1 MKLRFINLT
10 ILLIL
15 LSFVSVSAKDSA
27 AADDEWISVRSKNF
41 YLIGNAKD
49 KDIRKVATKLE
60 QFRETFRLL
69 FPKVKFDQSIATNV
83 VVFKNEKSY
92 KPFLPKRENGKA
104 DTGIAGYFQPGEDVN
119 YITLSTGGDINETY
133 GTIFHEYVHFL
144 LNANFGRSVI
154 PPWFNEGLA
163 EYYQTFTIEDDQKV
177 FLGNL
182 QENHLYFLNKSE
194 LIPLNTF
201 FSIDNYSLHRNG
213 DHSRSIF
220 YAQAWALMHY
230 LIQSKQGDNM
240 NKFLNF
246 VMNDV
251 EPEKAFKQAFG
262 SDYSTMENALKKY
275 VKQRTY
281 QISVAT
287 LQNKLLFDTEMT
299 TTPLTEADANAYLG
313 DLLYH
318 MHEYDDAEI
327 YLQKSLA
334 ADAENSLA
342 NTAFGLVRMRQKKFD
357 EAKKYLQKAI
367 AANRQNH
374 FAHYNYAYVLS
385 RESLD
390 ESGRVTGYPAETA
403 EIMRKSLLEAIRLN
417 PDFAESYQLF
427 AFINLIN
434 NEKLDESVNVLQKA
448 LVIHPGNTE
457 YSLLLAQIYLRQE
470 KFDEAEKL
478 AAKISRTAV
487 EENERSQA
495 QSVLNG
501 AKMMRENQANIAQIK
516 SGGGQRIGFYEDENV
531 RKKSS
536 LTANEIGKIK
546 LNNQI
551 INLNRQIFPPLED
564 EKIVVGNTQRIE
576 CINGGIKY
584 TVKTADG
591 ILLLRSKDFQ
601 SLQLLSLSPESETVL
616 VGCDAQMQAFKTVYT
631 YKIATDAK
639 MKTVGNIVRMAFV
652 PDAFQLKSA
661 AELADSQ
668 EIMIIDD
675 AELQNLQT
683 QSLKNSLRKP
693 AADEK
698 RSFGI
703 AKAIECFKNDTIF
716 RVEIGGKEL
725 KLKTNSP
732 EKLDIRMFTPDMVG
746 TQFGCGVKIPPV
758 DVVITYRPIDSGKY
772 QGEIIALE
780 FVPNKFD
787 L

>member
-10 ILLIL
+10 ILLVL
-15 LSFVSVSAKDSA
+15 LSFVSVSAKDSVNT
-27 AADDEWISVRSKNF
+27 ADDEWISLRSKNF
-41 YLIGNAKD
+41 YLIGNAKE

-69 FPKVKFDQSIATNV
+69 FPKVKFDQSIKTNV

-92 KPFLPKRENGKA
+92 KPFLPKRGDGKA

-119 YITLSTGGDINETY
+119 YITLSTEGDIKDTY

-144 LNANFGRSVI
+144 LDTHFGRSII

-163 EYYQTFTIEDDQKV
+163 EYYQTFDIENDQKV

-182 QENHLYFLNKSE
+182 QENHLYFLNKTD

-220 YAQAWALMHY
+220 YAQAWALVHY
-230 LIQSKQGDNM
+230 LIQTKQSDNM
-240 NKFLNF
+240 SKFLNL

-262 SDYSTMENALKKY
+262 SDYTTMEKALKKY
-275 VKQRTY
+275 VRQRTY

-287 LQNKLLFDTEMT
+287 LENKLLFDTEIVV
-299 TTPLTEADANAYLG
+299 TPLSDADANAYLG

-318 MHEYDDAEI
+318 MHEYEDAET

-334 ADAENSLA
+334 SDAENSLA
-342 NTAFGLVRMRQKKFD
+342 NTAYGLVKMRQKKFD

-367 AANRQNH
+367 NANRQNH

-417 PDFAESYQLF
+417 PNFAESYQLYG
-427 AFINLIN
+427 FINLIN
-434 NEKLDESVNVLQKA
+434 NENLAESVDLLKKA
-448 LVIHPGNTE
+448 LIIHPGNVE
-457 YSLLLAQIYLRQE
+457 YNLLLAQIYLRQE

-478 AAKISRTAV
+478 AAGIFKTAV

-495 QSVLNG
+495 QSILSG
-501 AKMMRENQANIAQIK
+501 AKMMRENQANIAEMK
-516 SGGGQRIGFYEDENV
+516 SGGRIGSFVEDENV

-536 LTANEIGKIK
+536 LTADEIKKIE
-546 LNNQI
+546 LENQM
-551 INLNRQIFPPLED
+551 INLNRQISPPLED
-564 EKIVVGNTQRIE
+564 EQIVVGNTQKIE
-576 CINGGIKY
+576 CLNGGVKY

-591 ILLLRSKDFQ
+591 ILMLRSKDFQ
-601 SLQLLSLSPESETVL
+601 ELQLLSLSPESETVL

-631 YKIATDAK
+631 YKVSANTK
-639 MKTVGNIVRMAFV
+639 MKTIGNIVRMAFV
-652 PDAFQLKSA
+652 PDNFQLKTA
-661 AELADSQ
+661 GELADAKH
-668 EIMIIDD
+668 IIIVDD
-675 AELQNLQT
+675 EQLKNVQME
-683 QSLKNSLRKP
+683 SLKNSLRKP
-693 AADEK
+693 AAGEI

-703 AKAIECFKNDTIF
+703 AKSIECFKNDTIF

-732 EKLDIRMFTPDMVG
+732 EKLDIKMFTSDMAG
-746 TQFGCGVKIPPV
+746 TQFGCGMKLPPV
-758 DVVITYRPIDSGKY
+758 DVIITYRPSDSGKY

-780 FVPNKFD
+780 FVPSKFD